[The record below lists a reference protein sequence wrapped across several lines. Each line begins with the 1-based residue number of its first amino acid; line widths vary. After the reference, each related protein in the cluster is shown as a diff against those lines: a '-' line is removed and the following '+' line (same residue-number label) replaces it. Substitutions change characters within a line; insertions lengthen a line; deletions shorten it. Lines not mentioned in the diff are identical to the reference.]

1 MLDFTERIRGMKKY
15 PPAGHDYD
23 KSSNMIVCRDSDT
36 TGIPLPETWKE
47 AMANYNQLIASL
59 GVLRTDAERR
69 VVVHKMR
76 LYEALGCTN
85 SKKSEVVT
93 LAAKI
98 AISHG
103 STYCGSET
111 VAYFVKRPGQL
122 AIPHVIAAIELYQLK
137 RKFACLR
144 NMRVVMKSEVQQ

>member
-1 MLDFTERIRGMKKY
+1 MLDFTEKIRGMKKY
-15 PPAGHDYD
+15 PPAGCDYD
-23 KSSNMIVCRDSDT
+23 NSRNMIAYRHNDT
-36 TGIPLPETWKE
+36 IGITLPETGRE
-47 AMANYNQLIASL
+47 AMVNYNQLIASL
-59 GVLRTDAERR
+59 SVLRTDTERR
-69 VVVHKMR
+69 AVVHKVR
-76 LYEALGCTN
+76 LYEVLGCTN